1 MKRLYWLPLSL
12 SVMWQAH
19 AAQSH
24 TIKQQFSTTS
34 SQALEITF
42 PIGKLNIETY
52 QGDSVQVNIELVEK
66 EQSWL
71 GKTDLSTIKLEQRQH
86 GNEIYLTI
94 DEDTVEQ
101 IWHVKVPLSLVLE
114 AEVGVGNVSINAL
127 ENSAEIE
134 VGVGNVKIQSA
145 LKDYQRVDLESGVG
159 KTKLKNFSGQSN
171 HEKSMVGSTTQY
183 RGHGKYQLEVDVGV
197 GNIKVIH

>member
-1 MKRLYWLPLSL
+1 MRKLYWLPLSL
-12 SVMWQAH
+12 SVVWQAH

-24 TIKQQFSTTS
+24 TISQQFPATS
-34 SQALEITF
+34 SQALEIAF

-52 QGDSVQVNIELVEK
+52 PGDSIQVNIELVEK
-66 EQSWL
+66 AESWL
-71 GKTDLSTIKLEQRQH
+71 GKTDLSAIKLEQRQY

-101 IWHVKVPLSLVLE
+101 IWHVKVPVSLVLD
-114 AEVGVGNVSINAL
+114 AEIGVGNVSIDTL

-159 KTKLKNFSGQSN
+159 KTKLKNFSGQSH

-183 RGHGKYQLEVDVGV
+183 QGKGKFQLEVDVGV
-197 GNIKVIH
+197 GNIKVTH